1 MYEFLGITLVLALL
15 LATNATATMATA
27 GLGRISKRL
36 LWKCSAQT
44 RAEILFVMRIGPPV
58 IAIVAIAAFMIPSY
72 LIYEPHKTEEF
83 VSWKLGALAGL
94 SAVGVALAIWRGV
107 RSWLATRSLL
117 REWLASSTPLQ
128 LDAIDV
134 PTFVFRHPFP
144 LIAVVGALRPRLFI
158 ADHVLE
164 SLSREELAAAIAHEC
179 GHLAAHDNFKRSA
192 MRISRAALL
201 LIPCGRSLDR
211 AWSDASESAAD
222 EHAAQRS
229 SLVALNLA
237 SALVR
242 IAKMIPKGQQ
252 EIMPAS
258 VSALLEHASVSALL
272 APASV
277 SAFLANDDDT
287 PRVKVRVRRLVE
299 LAGADPRQLAN
310 SAPLVRF
317 VPWFVLATFV
327 VVGISIESRP
337 QVLAAVHAFVEQVVK
352 FLS

>member
-1 MYEFLGITLVLALL
+1 MYAFLGITLLLALL
-15 LATNATATMATA
+15 LAINATATMAAA
-27 GLGRISKRL
+27 GLGRAGKRL
-36 LWKCSAQT
+36 LRRCSART

-58 IAIVAIAAFMIPSY
+58 IAIIALAAFMIPSY

-83 VSWKLGALAGL
+83 VSWKLGTLAAL
-94 SAVGVALAIWRGV
+94 SAVGVALAIARGL

-117 REWLASSTPLQ
+117 KQWHATSTPIQ
-128 LDAIDV
+128 LDAIAV
-134 PTFVFRHPFP
+134 PTFVVQHSFP

-158 ADHVLE
+158 AHQVLD
-164 SLSREELAAAIAHEC
+164 SLSQEELAAAIAHEC
-179 GHLAAHDNFKRSA
+179 GHLAARDNFKRSV

-222 EHAAQRS
+222 EHAAERS
-229 SLVALNLA
+229 SIVALNLA

-252 EIMPAS
+252 QIMPAS
-258 VSALLEHASVSALL
+258 VSA
-272 APASV
+272 
-277 SAFLANDDDT
+277 FLSDDEDT

-299 LAGADPRQLAN
+299 LAATDPRQLVS
-310 SAPLVRF
+310 SAPLFRF
-317 VPWFVLATFV
+317 MPWLVLSAV
-327 VVGISIESRP
+327 VVTGVSIESRP
-337 QVLAAVHAFVEQVVK
+337 QVLAAVHTFLEQVVK

>member
-1 MYEFLGITLVLALL
+1 MYAFLGTTLVLALL
-15 LATNATATMATA
+15 LAINATATLAAA
-27 GLGRISKRL
+27 GLGRAGKRL
-36 LWKCSAQT
+36 LRKCSAQT

-58 IAIVAIAAFMIPSY
+58 IAIVTIAAFMIPSY

-83 VSWKLGALAGL
+83 VSWKLGALAAL
-94 SAVGVALAIWRGV
+94 SAFGVGLAIWRGV

-117 REWLASSTPLQ
+117 REWLATSTPMQ
-128 LDAIDV
+128 LEAINV
-134 PTFVFRHPFP
+134 PTFVFRHQFP
-144 LIAVVGALRPRLFI
+144 IVAVVGALRPRFFI
-158 ADHVLE
+158 ADQVLE
-164 SLSREELAAAIAHEC
+164 SLSQEELAAAIAHEC
-179 GHLAAHDNFKRSA
+179 GHLAAHDNLKRSA

-211 AWSDASESAAD
+211 AWNDASESAAD

-242 IAKMIPKGQQ
+242 IAKMIPKGQHQ
-252 EIMPAS
+252 IM
-258 VSALLEHASVSALL
+258 
-272 APASV
+272 PASV
-277 SAFLANDDDT
+277 SAFLATDEDT

-299 LAGADPRQLAN
+299 LAATDPRQLAS
-310 SAPLVRF
+310 SATFVRF
-317 VPWFVLATFV
+317 VPWLVLATFV
-327 VVGISIESRP
+327 AVGISIESRP